1 MKFHRDQIVQKLLRT
16 LQGDQ
21 KTLKWIK
28 VVRVMYIC
36 ICTLILKNQQQK
48 TGTFVRFKQIIKA
61 ECSNFMTRLILKVK
75 YS

>member
-1 MKFHRDQIVQKLLRT
+1 MKFQRPNCAKIV
-16 LQGDQ
+16 
-21 KTLKWIK
+21 
-28 VVRVMYIC
+28 
-36 ICTLILKNQQQK
+36 KNSARRPENFKMDKSCQSYVHLYMHINFKKSTKK